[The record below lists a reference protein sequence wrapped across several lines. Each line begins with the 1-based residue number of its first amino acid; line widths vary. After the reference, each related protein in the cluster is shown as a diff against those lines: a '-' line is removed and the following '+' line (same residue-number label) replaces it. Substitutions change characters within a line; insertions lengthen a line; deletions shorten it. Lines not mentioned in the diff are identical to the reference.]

1 MLQGILDETIIKRR
15 GTALIVDDEPS
26 SRMILS
32 KMLTNIGFDVT
43 EANNGVECIA
53 QVFLCIPDFVF
64 MDISMPE
71 MDGYEA
77 TSKIRMMFGEVYIP
91 IIMLTSMSDEKSIAR
106 GIESGADDL
115 LHKPFNKAILSSKI
129 IGLERIR
136 DLVTKVRRLRA
147 RREEDEYQARQI
159 YDNYLTSRN
168 VVTDRVQSNIVHT
181 DIFGGDVTLTSW
193 SPCGDLYV
201 LLGDFTGH
209 GLMAAIGAL
218 PVADIFFSMTRK
230 GFIAAD
236 ILNEINNKLLKL
248 LPSNIFMAAQF
259 VVIND
264 RKKTLSIINCGMPSA
279 FIVNS
284 VGKCIK
290 QYFESSCLP
299 LGLVERINFRRVVEN
314 YAIEDGDNF
323 VMISD
328 GVTEAKGD
336 KGIEFSTEGVV
347 NAVMSIDDFSAI
359 INAIKETLLVF
370 TGVEKQIDDMS
381 IVAIQC
387 NQSKFKKDY
396 SIYDHVI
403 EKEKL
408 VNGPTELFEEDRYHI
423 RNNLERYIVGAE
435 LMRSDPI
442 PQIINYFDPM
452 LLDKEFSHQL
462 SVILTELYENALDH
476 GVLLL
481 DSSQRATE
489 EGYAKYYRNRE
500 KRLQEITTG
509 FVKISV
515 SEIYNKSGSEWS
527 VVVTDS
533 GNGFDWKSIGLEKAK
548 LTANYGRGISLL
560 RSICDELTYNTIGNS
575 ATARF
580 IHMQN

>member
-1 MLQGILDETIIKRR
+1 
-15 GTALIVDDEPS
+15 
-26 SRMILS
+26 
-32 KMLTNIGFDVT
+32 
-43 EANNGVECIA
+43 
-53 QVFLCIPDFVF
+53 
-64 MDISMPE
+64 
-71 MDGYEA
+71 
-77 TSKIRMMFGEVYIP
+77 
-91 IIMLTSMSDEKSIAR
+91 
-106 GIESGADDL
+106 
-115 LHKPFNKAILSSKI
+115 
-129 IGLERIR
+129 
-136 DLVTKVRRLRA
+136 
-147 RREEDEYQARQI
+147 
-159 YDNYLTSRN
+159 
-168 VVTDRVQSNIVHT
+168 
-181 DIFGGDVTLTSW
+181 
-193 SPCGDLYV
+193 
-201 LLGDFTGH
+201 
-209 GLMAAIGAL
+209 
-218 PVADIFFSMTRK
+218 
-230 GFIAAD
+230 
-236 ILNEINNKLLKL
+236 
-248 LPSNIFMAAQF
+248 
-259 VVIND
+259 
-264 RKKTLSIINCGMPSA
+264 
-279 FIVNS
+279 
-284 VGKCIK
+284 
-290 QYFESSCLP
+290 
-299 LGLVERINFRRVVEN
+299 
-314 YAIEDGDNF
+314 
-323 VMISD
+323 MISD